1 MTALEEREKEDGEA
15 KEAALRAAYGPV
27 PPGPRQAEEEE
38 RRRKE
43 EEEAA
48 AAAAAKAALTE
59 EEEAALAN
67 LPPPV
72 LPYSSLFIFS
82 STNGFRVT
90 IHSIVTFPLF
100 DVFIMLVIIASSIAL
115 AAEDPVDPKSPRNVF
130 LGKLDYGFT
139 CVFAIEV
146 MLKVIDYGVILHPGS
161 YLRELWNVMDMLVV
175 SCAITSFSMDML
187 GSAGGENLSTVK
199 SLRVLRVLRPLKT
212 IKRVPKLKAV
222 FDCVI
227 NSLKNVFNI
236 LVGYLLFHFI
246 FAVIAVQLFNGKFFF
261 CSDKSMEDI
270 TECQG
275 EYFVYNAKANFP
287 PEVLERVW
295 KRQKFHYDNVPTAML
310 TLFAVQTTE
319 GWPAVLEQSMA
330 ATFEDQAPIPLFRVE
345 MSIFYIVYFIV
356 FPFFFVNI
364 FVALIIITFQ
374 EQGEAELEEAEID
387 KNQKSCIDFAINA
400 TPLERYMP
408 EERVGFKYRLWRI
421 VESTPFEYFIMTLI
435 VLNTILLMM
444 KYHGAPLILTD
455 VLSYMNF
462 TFTFCFTVECALKLI
477 SFGPG
482 SYFKDAWNTFDF
494 VTVVGSIIDA
504 LMVEFAKN
512 FINVGF
518 LRLFRAARLVKLL
531 RQGYTIRILL
541 WTFVQS
547 FKALPYV
554 ILLIAMLFFIYA
566 IIGMQV
572 FGNMEFDPDT
582 DYNRHNHFQT
592 FGAGILVLF
601 RCATG
606 EAWPNIMLACE
617 AGRPCDPGS
626 LKRNLTTGEL
636 LEPGK
641 LCGNK
646 LTYVFF
652 VSFVFLCS
660 FLMLNLFVAVIMDNF
675 DYLTRD
681 SSILGAHHLDEFI
694 RIWAEYDP
702 SAEGR
707 IHYSEMYDML
717 RNMDPPLGFG
727 SKCPDR
733 LAYKKLIRMNQPLD
747 PEGKAHFTTTLF
759 ALIRENLAIKMRS
772 AEEMDQA
779 DVELRETILKVW
791 SFAARSKIDLLVP
804 KTSEIG
810 RGRLTV
816 GKIYGGLLIL
826 ENWKTSRFGARLPP
840 PGAKGRGHMMDT
852 MMARG

>member
-72 LPYSSLFIFS
+72 LPYSSLFLLS

-115 AAEDPVDPKSPRNVF
+115 AAEDPVSANSEWNQ
-130 LGKLDYGFT
+130 KLVYFDYGFT

-175 SCAITSFSMDML
+175 SCAITSFAMDLL

-236 LVGYLLFHFI
+236 LIVYLLFHFI
-246 FAVIAVQLFNGKFFF
+246 FAVIAVQLFNGKFFY
-261 CSDKSMEDI
+261 CNDESMEDGD
-270 TECQG
+270 TCQG
-275 EYFVYNAKANFP
+275 EYFVFGEELGDP
-287 PEVLERVW
+287 PKVMQRLWR
-295 KRQKFHYDNVPTAML
+295 KHRFHYDNVPTACL

-319 GWPAVLEQSMA
+319 GWPVVLQQSMA
-330 ATFEDQAPIPLFRVE
+330 VTYENQGPIPIYRIE

-374 EQGEAELEEAEID
+374 EQGEAELQEAEID
-387 KNQKSCIDFAINA
+387 KNQKSCIEFAINA
-400 TPLERYMP
+400 RPLERYMP
-408 EERVGFKYRLWRI
+408 EERDSYKYKLWRL

-435 VLNTILLMM
+435 VLNTILLML
-444 KYHGAPLILTD
+444 KFDGAPLVLRD
-455 VLSYMNF
+455 LLSYMNF
-462 TFTFCFTVECALKLI
+462 TFTMCFTFECVLKLI
-477 SFGPG
+477 AFGPG
-482 SYFKDAWNTFDF
+482 SYFKDNWNTFDF
-494 VTVVGSIIDA
+494 VTVVGSIVDA

-572 FGNMEFDPDT
+572 FGNIILNPREDIE
-582 DYNRHNHFQT
+582 RHNNFRT
-592 FGAGILVLF
+592 FVSGLLVLF

-606 EAWPNIMLACE
+606 EAWPNIMLACAE
-617 AGRPCDPGS
+617 GRPCDPGS
-626 LKRNLTTGEL
+626 LKRNDTAGVL

-641 LCGNK
+641 LCGNPI
-646 LTYVFF
+646 TYFYF
-652 VSFVFLCS
+652 VTFIFLCS

-707 IHYSEMYDML
+707 IYYSEMYDML
-717 RNMDPPLGFG
+717 KNMDPPLGFG

-733 LAYKKLIRMNQPLD
+733 LAFKKLIRMNQPID
-747 PEGKAHFTTTLF
+747 EDGTVHFTTTLF
-759 ALIRENLAIKMRS
+759 ALIRENLSIKMRS
-772 AEEMDQA
+772 AGEMDQA
-779 DVELRETILKVW
+779 DAELRQTICKVW
-791 SFAARSKIDLLVP
+791 P
-804 KTSEIG
+804 YE
-810 RGRLTV
+810 
-816 GKIYGGLLIL
+816 
-826 ENWKTSRFGARLPP
+826 
-840 PGAKGRGHMMDT
+840 
-852 MMARG
+852 